1 MHWNAF
7 IDRCLGF
14 FSMYPGPGL
23 TSFDFAFLPCFTTE
37 LELKMETPVSELT
50 AAEFEQEKKSM
61 MEAYE
66 SAMLGAKD
74 NGIAAS
80 DDPKLQ
86 HLLNTLNANF
96 SMHNQK
102 HFLEEVRAARLQ
114 RSSVQLDALLQG
126 LGDVLPVELLPLW
139 TPEEL
144 ELMICGPVELNV
156 DLLKSVTVYKGVKE
170 EDEHVQFF
178 WNTVERMSNKEK
190 AAFVKFASACSRLP
204 NSASAFLMPFKI
216 EKPEGKMENNPD
228 GYLPKVYT
236 CFFQM
241 HLPRYTTQAACDAK
255 IAQAVLECTTMDAD
269 VVERNGLSHFDE

>member
-96 SMHNQK
+96 SIRKFLNLK
-102 HFLEEVRAARLQ
+102 HF
-114 RSSVQLDALLQG
+114 
-126 LGDVLPVELLPLW
+126 
-139 TPEEL
+139 
-144 ELMICGPVELNV
+144 
-156 DLLKSVTVYKGVKE
+156 
-170 EDEHVQFF
+170 
-178 WNTVERMSNKEK
+178 
-190 AAFVKFASACSRLP
+190 
-204 NSASAFLMPFKI
+204 
-216 EKPEGKMENNPD
+216 
-228 GYLPKVYT
+228 
-236 CFFQM
+236 
-241 HLPRYTTQAACDAK
+241 
-255 IAQAVLECTTMDAD
+255 
-269 VVERNGLSHFDE
+269 